1 MKKPIRASQIGS
13 RGIPGHRGGVE
24 RVIEAVSPRLVASGL
39 DITVY
44 CASWSKYREASYRG
58 VKLRYVYSIPTKY
71 LDTFVRSLLSTL
83 RDIVG
88 PSDIIHFHG
97 SGSAPLALLARL
109 FGKKVVVT
117 VHGLDWQRRKWSI
130 FGRWFLTWGE
140 YAAIKIPHRT
150 IAVGQEL
157 KRALDSQYGGSVVY
171 IPNGVEERPQRAA
184 DRISHFGVGARNYI
198 LYLARLVPEKQC
210 HVLIEAFKRLE
221 DNKGFKLVIAGSAW
235 HSAEYVASLRNLAGD
250 DPAITF
256 LGEVDEAL
264 LEELY
269 SNCYAYVLPSEVEG
283 MSLSLLEAMAF
294 GSCIIASD
302 ITANADLVGDSGF
315 LFKTGD
321 AADLSA
327 KIHEIIAN
335 PDRAEDYRDK
345 ALRRMTSEFN
355 WDCISRQWEAVYV
368 SLT

>member
-1 MKKPIRASQIGS
+1 M
-13 RGIPGHRGGVE
+13 
-24 RVIEAVSPRLVASGL
+24 
-39 DITVY
+39 
-44 CASWSKYREASYRG
+44 G

-71 LDTFVRSLLSTL
+71 FDTFVRSLLSTL

-130 FGRWFLTWGE
+130 FGRWFLTLGE
-140 YAAIKIPHRT
+140 YAAVKIPHRT
-150 IAVGQEL
+150 VAVGQEL
-157 KRALDSQYGGSVVY
+157 KRALDAQYGGSVVY
-171 IPNGVEERPQRAA
+171 IPNGVEQRPQRAA
-184 DRISHFGVGARNYI
+184 DKISQFGVGTRGYI

-221 DNKGFKLVIAGSAW
+221 TKNGLKLLIAGSAW
-235 HSAEYVASLRNLAGD
+235 HSAEYVASLRALAGAD
-250 DPAITF
+250 SDIAF

-294 GSCIIASD
+294 GACIIASD
-302 ITANADLVGDSGF
+302 ITANADLVGDSGL
-315 LFKTGD
+315 LFETGN
-321 AADLSA
+321 AVDLSS
-327 KIHEIIAN
+327 KIQDIIAH
-335 PDRAEDYRDK
+335 PDGAEVYRER

-355 WDCISRQWEAVYV
+355 WDGISRQWGALYLGL
-368 SLT
+368 S